1 MLCTLIPMSGVY
13 RRIRTYTIVSHIQF
27 NHWLFKEITIIF
39 LTVKSLCDPCSVGLC
54 SHAAKQYCYCYY
66 LHYYYYYFHFH
77 YYYHYGFFSRYNHY
91 HLFYSQVALRFV
103 SVGHSIYATCIRRN
117 FKCVGTVRIHTYIT
131 VQYKQTNN
139 FLSRCMYVCMCCRLD
154 SGVQQRQSLWAGRCA
169 FV

>member
-1 MLCTLIPMSGVY
+1 MPTFCTSYYYLLPTILLLTLMPLRCSITRNIP
-13 RRIRTYTIVSHIQF
+13 
-27 NHWLFKEITIIF
+27 L
-39 LTVKSLCDPCSVGLC
+39 
-54 SHAAKQYCYCYY
+54 QYCYCYY
-66 LHYYYYYFHFH
+66 LHYYYYYFHYHYYYH

-91 HLFYSQVALRFV
+91 HLFNSQVALRFV

-131 VQYKQTNN
+131 LQCIQTNN